1 MRKILLFI
9 SLLSITSC
17 EKVID
22 IDLSFSNENYVID
35 AKINKHV
42 NSKSGFS
49 EVLISITN
57 LSSVVLGSG
66 LEVVAPG
73 YNLFLKRYVIDI
85 KCPANSTVHSNII
98 GTKDGKL

>member
-49 EVLISITN
+49 EVLISK
-57 LSSVVLGSG
+57 SSIDFVN
-66 LEVVAPG
+66 PG
-73 YNLFLKRYVIDI
+73 YVPRKSVSFIILMISGSKTSRAFLCSIIFFSKAAELI
-85 KCPANSTVHSNII
+85 KP
-98 GTKDGKL
+98 